1 MCFIVLLFF
10 TKNEFLNLYQ
20 PTGWKT

>member
-10 TKNEFLNLYQ
+10 TKNEFLILYQ
-20 PTGWKT
+20 PFF